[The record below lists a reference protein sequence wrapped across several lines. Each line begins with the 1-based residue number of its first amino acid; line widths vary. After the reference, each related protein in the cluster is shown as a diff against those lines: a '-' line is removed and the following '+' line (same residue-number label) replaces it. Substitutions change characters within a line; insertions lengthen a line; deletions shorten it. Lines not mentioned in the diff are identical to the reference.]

1 MTSFLERS
9 PDLSAHGRAAAPRGL
24 ALAAVLGAL
33 ALLAGVAPADAHLL
47 NATGAGW
54 SQGFAHP
61 FSGLD
66 HILAMVAVG
75 IWAAQ
80 NGRPALWLLPVAFP
94 LAMMAGGLLALAGV
108 PVPGVETGIA
118 ASVAVL
124 GLMIALAA
132 RPPLPVAVALVGLF
146 ALFHG
151 HAHGTELPEAAS
163 PVLYG
168 LGFVL
173 ATAIL
178 HLIGLAI
185 GYVIRQPLGARAVRV
200 GGAAIALVGVGLFI
214 GL

>member
-1 MTSFLERS
+1 MTSFFERS

-24 ALAAVLGAL
+24 ALAAALGAL
-33 ALLAGVAPADAHLL
+33 ALLAGVAPADAHIL
-47 NATGAGW
+47 NAAGAGW

-132 RPPLPVAVALVGLF
+132 RPSLPVAVALVGLF

-151 HAHGTELPEAAS
+151 HAHGTELPAAAS
-163 PVLYG
+163 PALYG

-173 ATAIL
+173 ATALL

-185 GYVIRQPLGARAVRV
+185 GYVIRQPLGAWAVRV
-200 GGAAIALVGVGLFI
+200 GGAAIALAGVGLVI

>member
-1 MTSFLERS
+1 MTSLFERS
-9 PDLSAHGRAAAPRGL
+9 PDLSAHGRATAPRGL
-24 ALAAVLGAL
+24 ALAAALGAL
-33 ALLAGVAPADAHLL
+33 AVLVGVAPADAHIL
-47 NATGAGW
+47 NAAGAGW

-80 NGRPALWLLPVAFP
+80 NGRPALWLLPIAFP
-94 LAMMAGGLLALAGV
+94 LAMMAGGLLALDGV

-132 RPPLPVAVALVGLF
+132 RPSLPIAVALVGLF

-151 HAHGTELPEAAS
+151 HAHGTELPAAAS
-163 PVLYG
+163 PVLFG

-173 ATAIL
+173 ATAML
-178 HLIGLAI
+178 HLIGLSI

-200 GGAAIALVGVGLFI
+200 GGAAIALAGVGLLI

>member
-1 MTSFLERS
+1 MELMTSFFERS
-9 PDLSAHGRAAAPRGL
+9 RDLFAAPRGP
-24 ALAAVLGAL
+24 ALAAAL
-33 ALLAGVAPADAHLL
+33 AAIVALAGTSPADAHLL
-47 NATGAGW
+47 NASGAGW

-80 NGRPALWLLPVAFP
+80 NGRPALWLLPIAFP
-94 LAMMAGGLLALAGV
+94 LAMIAGGLLALAGV

-132 RPPLPVAVALVGLF
+132 RPPLPLAVALVGLF

-178 HLIGLAI
+178 HAIGLGI

-200 GGAAIALVGVGLFI
+200 GGAAIALAGVGLFI